1 MGNLTDSLFSALM
14 SWVRALVAAIWALF
28 SSERTTAL
36 EFLAKNWIGIAVTI
50 MAAGLVIDWLIWLIR
65 WQPYHIWAQ
74 RVRRLLRI
82 APPPGEDEEAAGQD
96 EAALAA
102 YEAFGYMP
110 PQDAGDAEEQ
120 EQWMPLPHPVIG
132 EDDAQQV
139 MDAAEQVPDEALGQY
154 PGMRY
159 DSGAAQR
166 ESLSDTRP
174 FSAVHAEGPGA
185 AEVSRRRAE
194 IDAWQRQMQEEARA
208 RAEAERAQR
217 AAEAER
223 ARAEREAQAEQER
236 LTREAQEAEQARMA
250 QKAYEREME
259 EYERKR
265 AQYERD
271 MEEYT
276 RQMAEYEAA
285 LAAQRE
291 EQTGGDSLTEFAQ
304 ENPQPAPSARRR
316 RQAASEPASE
326 PAEEEAAYALP
337 DAPEWTQLPPRE
349 AQRPVSAAREE
360 KKQAKRSLL
369 RSGAARMA
377 RMIEA
382 ESEDVTGIA
391 SLPPRVDRHEAF
403 RPAKRPD
410 VK

>member
-50 MAAGLVIDWLIWLIR
+50 IAAGLVIDWLIWLIR

-82 APPPGEDEEAAGQD
+82 APPTGEDEEDAAQD
-96 EAALAA
+96 EAARAA

-110 PQDAGDAEEQ
+110 PRDTGDAEEAQQ
-120 EQWMPLPHPVIG
+120 EQWMPLPRPEIG
-132 EDDAQQV
+132 EDDVQQV

-159 DSGAAQR
+159 DSSAAQR

-236 LTREAQEAEQARMA
+236 ITREAQEAEQARMA
-250 QKAYEREME
+250 QAAYERELE

-285 LAAQRE
+285 LAAQQE
-291 EQTGGDSLTEFAQ
+291 EQPGSDRLTEFAQ
-304 ENPQPAPSARRR
+304 ENPQAAPSARRR
-316 RQAASEPASE
+316 RKAVSE
-326 PAEEEAAYALP
+326 PAEDEAAYALP
-337 DAPEWTQLPPRE
+337 DAPQWTQLPPRE
-349 AQRPVSAAREE
+349 AQRPVRAAQEE
-360 KKQAKRSLL
+360 KKQVKRSLL

-391 SLPPRVDRHEAF
+391 SLPPRVDRKEAY

>member
-1 MGNLTDSLFSALM
+1 MGILTDSLFSALM

-50 MAAGLVIDWLIWLIR
+50 IAAGLVIDWLIWLIR

-82 APPPGEDEEAAGQD
+82 APPSGEDEEDAAQD
-96 EAALAA
+96 EAARAA

-110 PQDAGDAEEQ
+110 PRDTGDAEEAQ
-120 EQWMPLPHPVIG
+120 KEQWMPLPRPEIG
-132 EDDAQQV
+132 EDDVQQV

-159 DSGAAQR
+159 DSSAAQR

-223 ARAEREAQAEQER
+223 ARAEREAQTEQER
-236 LTREAQEAEQARMA
+236 ITREAQEAEQARMA
-250 QKAYEREME
+250 QEAYERELE

-291 EQTGGDSLTEFAQ
+291 EQPGGDRRTEFAQ
-304 ENPQPAPSARRR
+304 ENPQAVPSARRR
-316 RQAASEPASE
+316 RHAAGEPVE
-326 PAEEEAAYALP
+326 DEAAYALP
-337 DAPEWTQLPPRE
+337 DAPQWTQLPPRE
-349 AQRPVSAAREE
+349 AQRPVRAAQEE
-360 KKQAKRSLL
+360 KKQVKRSLL

-391 SLPPRVDRHEAF
+391 SLPPRVDRKEAY